1 MILTCPACATRFR
14 VADLEFTNA
23 AGRTVR
29 CGNCGHVWREPPPA
43 PPSPDPG
50 EPSGEGAP
58 DSDGARAE
66 PPTQTDAP
74 APAAQ
79 LDGPRLDGPR
89 LDGPRPNGPR
99 PDGSPRSPPAV
110 PQKPRYSRVIVAVA
124 LLLLAAT
131 GALLVR
137 HELASVST
145 PRARLSASVDE
156 TAAASGTGLVI
167 RKIEP
172 ARTAG
177 GLTIDGEIANLGNV
191 AHDVPRLRVALQD
204 AAEKIIQSEIV
215 DPPKPRLL
223 PGEIVHFETP
233 FAHPPDD
240 ATGVVVTFAS
250 S

>member
-1 MILTCPACATRFR
+1 MIAVRSDAASMILTCPICATRFR
-14 VADLEFTNA
+14 VADEEFADA

-29 CGNCGHVWREPPPA
+29 CGNCGHVWRETPPASQPPGRPESSVEAASWLDTARADPVTHTDPPPA
-43 PPSPDPG
+43 V
-50 EPSGEGAP
+50 
-58 DSDGARAE
+58 
-66 PPTQTDAP
+66 
-74 APAAQ
+74 AQ
-79 LDGPRLDGPR
+79 LEVPRIEVP
-89 LDGPRPNGPR
+89 
-99 PDGSPRSPPAV
+99 PRSPPIE
-110 PQKPRYSRVIVAVA
+110 PQKPQYSRSIVAVA
-124 LLLLAAT
+124 LLLLAAV
-131 GALLVR
+131 GALFVH
-137 HELASVST
+137 HELASSSPS
-145 PRARLSASVDE
+145 PRRLSAVAGE
-156 TAAASGTGLVI
+156 TNAPSGTGLVI

-177 GLTIDGEIANLGNV
+177 GLTIDGEIANLGSV